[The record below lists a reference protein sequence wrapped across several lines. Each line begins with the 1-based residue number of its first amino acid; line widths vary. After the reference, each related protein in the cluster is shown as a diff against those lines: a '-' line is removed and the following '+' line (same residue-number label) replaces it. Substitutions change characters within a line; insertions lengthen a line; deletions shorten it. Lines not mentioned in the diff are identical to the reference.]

1 MEALANDPDKDV
13 TAIKDDIRLSTFNL
27 HHAKLMTKMYQHL
40 ESEIGKEI
48 TKAISIYTLYICMY
62 IYIYI
67 YVIIRK
73 FTQID
78 LKLVCLIFLSP
89 VLNLNA

>member
-1 MEALANDPDKDV
+1 MNKQAFSEYFTSCIMEALANDPDKDV

-48 TKAISIYTLYICMY
+48 TKAISIYTLYI
-62 IYIYI
+62 
-67 YVIIRK
+67 
-73 FTQID
+73 
-78 LKLVCLIFLSP
+78 
-89 VLNLNA
+89 

>member
-13 TAIKDDIRLSTFNL
+13 TAMKDDIRLSTFNL

-67 YVIIRK
+67 IIKK

-89 VLNLNA
+89 VMNLNA

>member
-48 TKAISIYTLYICMY
+48 TKAISIYTFYICMY

-67 YVIIRK
+67 YTHIYIYIYYHQKVY
-73 FTQID
+73 
-78 LKLVCLIFLSP
+78 P
-89 VLNLNA
+89 N